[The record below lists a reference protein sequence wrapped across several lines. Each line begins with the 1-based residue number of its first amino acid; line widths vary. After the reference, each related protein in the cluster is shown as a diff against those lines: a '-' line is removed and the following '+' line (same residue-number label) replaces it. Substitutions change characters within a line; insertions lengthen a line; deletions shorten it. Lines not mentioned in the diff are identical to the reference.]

1 MRILKVGGAVRD
13 ALLGRP
19 IRERDWVVLGG
30 SPEALQ
36 AQRYRPVGRD
46 FPVFLH
52 PETGEEYA
60 LARTERKVR
69 EGHQGFTFHTA
80 PDVTL
85 EADLARR
92 DLTINAMAVDEEGVL
107 IDPYG
112 GLKDLQRRVLR
123 HVSPAFQEDPLRVL
137 RVARFAAQLAPFG
150 FTLAPETQALM
161 VTMARSGELESL
173 SRERCW
179 RELEKALA
187 VSGAREFFSVLL
199 TCEALSPCFPLLAEA
214 REAVAVLASV
224 PPSLGDG
231 VARVALLWSEAGLS
245 LGLEAQAV
253 GSALRDQGASKRVIQ
268 LAQSLTVA
276 ASWMDPEVP
285 SGAALVAGALSL
297 GAHRQGS
304 AAEQAQYAL
313 ASASLQA
320 WAAFRAPERLPWLSN
335 LLDAAPAC
343 MEVPGAALQALP
355 PAERGPV
362 QERLRREALEH
373 WLAEFPAP
381 PRGRL

>member
-179 RELEKALA
+179 R
-187 VSGAREFFSVLL
+187 
-199 TCEALSPCFPLLAEA
+199 
-214 REAVAVLASV
+214 
-224 PPSLGDG
+224 
-231 VARVALLWSEAGLS
+231 
-245 LGLEAQAV
+245 
-253 GSALRDQGASKRVIQ
+253 
-268 LAQSLTVA
+268 
-276 ASWMDPEVP
+276 
-285 SGAALVAGALSL
+285 
-297 GAHRQGS
+297 
-304 AAEQAQYAL
+304 
-313 ASASLQA
+313 
-320 WAAFRAPERLPWLSN
+320 
-335 LLDAAPAC
+335 
-343 MEVPGAALQALP
+343 
-355 PAERGPV
+355 
-362 QERLRREALEH
+362 
-373 WLAEFPAP
+373 
-381 PRGRL
+381 

>member
-36 AQRYRPVGRD
+36 AEGYRPVGRD

-85 EADLARR
+85 AEDLARR
-92 DLTINAMAVDEEGVL
+92 DLTINAMAVDEAGVL
-107 IDPYG
+107 MDPYG
-112 GLKDLQRRVLR
+112 GLEDLHRRVLR

-161 VTMARSGELESL
+161 TTMARSGELESL

-187 VSGAREFFSVLL
+187 VPGAPAFFSVLQR
-199 TCEALSPCFPLLAEA
+199 CEALAPCFPLLAQTP
-214 REAVAVLASV
+214 EAVAVLASV
-224 PPSLGDG
+224 PPSLDA
-231 VARVALLWSEAGLS
+231 ARVAVLWSEAGLRQ
-245 LGLEAQAV
+245 GLEAQAV
-253 GSALRDQGASKRVIQ
+253 GAALRSQGASKRVIQ
-268 LAQSLTVA
+268 LAQSLTTTA
-276 ASWMDPEVP
+276 PWLASGLP
-285 SGAALVAGALSL
+285 SGAALVAGALAL

-313 ASASLQA
+313 AGASLQA
-320 WAAFRAPERLPWLSN
+320 WAAFRAPERQRWLAR
-335 LLDAAPAC
+335 LLQAAPAC
-343 MEVPGAALQALP
+343 VDVPGAALQALP
-355 PAERGPV
+355 PAERGPA
-362 QERLRREALEH
+362 QARLRQEALAR
-373 WLAEFPAP
+373 WLAEHPAP
-381 PRGRL
+381 PGATA